1 MNRKN
6 KILLGVGLSL
16 APLVIATPLLV
27 TSCNSGNNE
36 QDKLA
41 NTYQRQYQKEM
52 SLFLDSNKKDTVTIT
67 NSNNTISQSYCS
79 FQDLN
84 TQSPTYKG
92 WYLLLRDTSNND
104 EIIASFCGWNQ
115 NYLEQLGNNKPA
127 LIDNGYS
134 IPDTI
139 LLPNNYSISG
149 LSSRNIPIKAIGVS
163 NQMQGFSD
171 LFNRFASEAYFLNN
185 VLFFDLDFSL
195 ENPRY
200 SDEIIIV
207 FVPKYLDLQNNK
219 IKYIF
224 NNMDPAYGINDK
236 SSTTIIFPSSL
247 IFLGSNSVGVGSYY
261 KNVIF
266 DFSYTN
272 LVEIEHLSFS
282 NDENSEIKLPKSCI
296 RISWIEAY
304 TPRNLTIN
312 LENILYYENYDF
324 YGAPTRSISV
334 DSINDKSNEIIIN
347 KNAKFFKESFDPEFK
362 IVDESGNEL
371 KPIN

>member
-52 SLFLDSNKKDTVTIT
+52 SLFLDSNKKDIVTIT
-67 NSNNTISQSYCS
+67 NSNNTISQSYCT

-84 TQSPTYKG
+84 SASPTYKG

-104 EIIASFCGWNQ
+104 EIIASFCGWNDK
-115 NYLEQLGNNKPA
+115 YLRQIGSNKPDVV
-127 LIDNGYS
+127 DNGYS

-163 NQMQGFSD
+163 NQMQGFNELSS
-171 LFNRFASEAYFLNN
+171 RFSSEAYFLNN
-185 VLFFDLDFSL
+185 ILFFDIDFSL

-200 SDEIIIV
+200 DDIIV
-207 FVPKYLDLQNNK
+207 EICVPKYLDLQNNK
-219 IKYIF
+219 IMYIF
-224 NNMDPAYGINDK
+224 DNIGFTMNRQDE
-236 SSTTIIFPSSL
+236 STTTIIFPETL
-247 IFLGSNSVGVGSYY
+247 LFLGSRSIDTTSGY

-266 DFSYTN
+266 DFSHTN
-272 LVEIEHLSFS
+272 LVEIEYLSFL
-282 NDENSEIKLPKSCI
+282 NDENLEIKLPKSCV
-296 RISWIEAY
+296 RISRIDAY
-304 TPRNLTIN
+304 SPQNLNIN
-312 LENILYYENYDF
+312 LENVLYYEYYYMNE
-324 YGAPTRSISV
+324 PSRSISAK
-334 DSINDKSNEIIIN
+334 SINNKTNEVFIN
-347 KNAKFFKESFDPEFK
+347 KDAKYFSNSFSNGFEIKFFE
-362 IVDESGNEL
+362 
-371 KPIN
+371 

>member
-16 APLVIATPLLV
+16 APLAIATPLLV

-52 SLFLDSNKKDTVTIT
+52 SLFLDSDQKNVVTIT
-67 NSNNTISQSYCS
+67 NINNTISQSYCT

-115 NYLEQLGNNKPA
+115 NYLEQLGNNKPT

-171 LFNRFASEAYFLNN
+171 LSSRFASEAYFLNN

-224 NNMDPAYGINDK
+224 NNIQ
-236 SSTTIIFPSSL
+236 
-247 IFLGSNSVGVGSYY
+247 
-261 KNVIF
+261 
-266 DFSYTN
+266 
-272 LVEIEHLSFS
+272 
-282 NDENSEIKLPKSCI
+282 
-296 RISWIEAY
+296 
-304 TPRNLTIN
+304 
-312 LENILYYENYDF
+312 
-324 YGAPTRSISV
+324 
-334 DSINDKSNEIIIN
+334 
-347 KNAKFFKESFDPEFK
+347 
-362 IVDESGNEL
+362 
-371 KPIN
+371 